1 METRNRN
8 VAVEVKENI
17 NSADVPSG
25 FILKLY
31 EMVNGAPDDV
41 ISVSVPLPS
50 IVGGSFNQAMSCLSL
65 ACEDLLGSYFA
76 DVFSRKRLTR
86 TVPIPALR

>member
-1 METRNRN
+1 MSSPSMETRNRN

-50 IVGGSFNQAMSCLSL
+50 IVGGSFNQTRCLAFRWL
-65 ACEDLLGSYFA
+65 
-76 DVFSRKRLTR
+76 VKIFSVPTLR
-86 TVPIPALR
+86 TYLVESD